1 MNPRELLDEYGI
13 LPKKSLGQNFMHDP
27 NTIEKI
33 VSTARLMPDDTVIEV
48 GPGTGQLTAQLAH
61 AARHV
66 IAVEVDERMQPILE
80 DRFSDT
86 KNVYFV
92 YQDIL
97 KTDVLQL
104 VGPGDFVVVANVPYY
119 ITTAIIS
126 HMLEN
131 YRRPKR
137 LVITMQYEVAQ
148 RIIAK
153 PGDMSVLAVSV
164 QFYGKPEI
172 VSRLK
177 PAVFW
182 PRPNID
188 SAILAVE
195 CYERPVVDVP
205 SDESFFR
212 VVRAGFSQ
220 KRKQLRNAL
229 SGGLQIKSAI
239 AGDLLA
245 TANID
250 PARRAETLTLQEWA
264 DLTHVVVQELG
275 WVKV

>member
-13 LPKKSLGQNFMHDP
+13 MPKKSLGQNFMHDP

-33 VSTARLMPDDTVIEV
+33 VATAKLMPVDTVVEV
-48 GPGTGQLTAQLAH
+48 GPGTGQLTAQLAK

-97 KTDVLQL
+97 KTDVLKL

-131 YRRPKR
+131 YRRPRR

-153 PGDMSVLAVSV
+153 PGDMSVLSVSV

-188 SAILAVE
+188 SAVLSIE
-195 CYERPVVDVP
+195 CYDQPAVHVP
-205 SDESFFR
+205 SDEWFFK

-229 SGGLQIKSAI
+229 SGGLQINNKVA
-239 AGDLLA
+239 AALLGS
-245 TANID
+245 ANID

-264 DLTHVVVQELG
+264 TLTYAAVEELG
-275 WVKV
+275 WVKA

>member
-1 MNPRELLDEYGI
+1 
-13 LPKKSLGQNFMHDP
+13 
-27 NTIEKI
+27 
-33 VSTARLMPDDTVIEV
+33 
-48 GPGTGQLTAQLAH
+48 
-61 AARHV
+61 
-66 IAVEVDERMQPILE
+66 
-80 DRFSDT
+80 
-86 KNVYFV
+86 
-92 YQDIL
+92 
-97 KTDVLQL
+97 
-104 VGPGDFVVVANVPYY
+104 
-119 ITTAIIS
+119 
-126 HMLEN
+126 
-131 YRRPKR
+131 
-137 LVITMQYEVAQ
+137 MQYEVAQ

-188 SAILAVE
+188 SAILAID
-195 CYERPVVDVP
+195 CYERPAVDVP

>member
-1 MNPRELLDEYGI
+1 MNPRELLDEYGVT
-13 LPKKSLGQNFMHDP
+13 PKKSLGQNFMHDP

-33 VSTARLMPDDTVIEV
+33 VATARLMPDDTVIEV
-48 GPGTGQLTAQLAH
+48 GPGTGQLTAELAKL
-61 AARHV
+61 ARHV

-80 DRFSDT
+80 DRFADT

-97 KTDVLQL
+97 KTDVLKL
-104 VGPGDFVVVANVPYY
+104 VGMDDFVVVANVPYY

-126 HMLEN
+126 HLLEN
-131 YRRPKR
+131 YRRPRR

-148 RIIAK
+148 RIIA
-153 PGDMSVLAVSV
+153 PIGDMSVLAVSV
-164 QFYGKPEI
+164 QFYGKPNI

-188 SAILAVE
+188 SAILVVE
-195 CYERPVVDVP
+195 CYERPAVEVP
-205 SDESFFR
+205 SDKAFFK

-220 KRKQLRNAL
+220 KRKQLRNSL
-229 SGGLQIKSAI
+229 SSGLGISSTQ
-239 AGDLLA
+239 AGDLLDKA
-245 TANID
+245 HIEAS
-250 PARRAETLTLQEWA
+250 RRAETLTLQEWA
-264 DLTHVVVQELG
+264 DLTQIAYDELG
-275 WVKV
+275 WE

>member
-33 VSTARLMPDDTVIEV
+33 VATAQLMPDDTVIEV
-48 GPGTGQLTAQLAH
+48 GPGTGQLTAELAKQ
-61 AARHV
+61 ARHV

-80 DRFSDT
+80 DRFADT

-92 YQDIL
+92 YEDIL
-97 KTDVLQL
+97 KTDVLKL
-104 VGPGDFVVVANVPYY
+104 VGTDDFVVVANVPYY

-126 HMLEN
+126 HLLEN

-137 LVITMQYEVAQ
+137 IVITMQYEVAQ
-148 RIIAK
+148 RIIS
-153 PGDMSVLAVSV
+153 PVGDMSVLAVSV
-164 QFYGKPEI
+164 QFYGKPSI

-188 SAILAVE
+188 SAILAID
-195 CYERPVVDVP
+195 CYERPAVDVP
-205 SDESFFR
+205 SDKAFFK

-220 KRKQLRNAL
+220 KRKQLRNSL
-229 SGGLQIKSAI
+229 SSGLGIKNKVGGT
-239 AGDLLA
+239 LLEHA
-245 TANID
+245 EID
-250 PARRAETLTLQEWA
+250 PSRRAETLTLQEWA
-264 DLTHVVVQELG
+264 DLTQVAYDELG
-275 WVKV
+275 W